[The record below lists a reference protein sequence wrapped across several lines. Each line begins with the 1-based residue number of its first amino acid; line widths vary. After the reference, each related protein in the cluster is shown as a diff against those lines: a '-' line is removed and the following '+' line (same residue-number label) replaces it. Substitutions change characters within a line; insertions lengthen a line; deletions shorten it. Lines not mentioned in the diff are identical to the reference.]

1 MSLCQAVMYP
11 LARAKS
17 EPVLKAATL
26 PGRTSSCSA
35 GPCSGLTMRTVGIVC
50 ASVQVATSCRLLAR
64 FVMPKNARLAA
75 PSARMLTRSRTRPV
89 LGALAGV
96 EGDSALGGVAG
107 DSEDIKAPDQA

>member
-1 MSLCQAVMYP
+1 MSLCQTVMYP

-35 GPCSGLTMRTVGIVC
+35 GPRSGLTMRTVGTVW

-64 FVMPKNARLAA
+64 LVMQKKARA
-75 PSARMLTRSRTRPV
+75 PATTARMQTTSRTRPV
-89 LGALAGV
+89 FG
-96 EGDSALGGVAG
+96 ALGGVVG

>member
-11 LARAKS
+11 LARANS

-26 PGRTSSCSA
+26 PGRTSSCSV
-35 GPCSGLTMRTVGIVC
+35 GPCSGLTMRTVGPVW

-64 FVMPKNARLAA
+64 FVMPKKARPAA
-75 PSARMLTRSRTRPV
+75 PIARMQTTSRTRPV
-89 LGALAGV
+89 LGAL
-96 EGDSALGGVAG
+96 GGVVG

>member
-35 GPCSGLTMRTVGIVC
+35 GPCSGLTMRTVGTVC

-64 FVMPKNARLAA
+64 SVMPKKARPPA
-75 PSARMLTRSRTRPV
+75 PIARRQTASRTRPV

-96 EGDSALGGVAG
+96 GRDSVLGGLGG